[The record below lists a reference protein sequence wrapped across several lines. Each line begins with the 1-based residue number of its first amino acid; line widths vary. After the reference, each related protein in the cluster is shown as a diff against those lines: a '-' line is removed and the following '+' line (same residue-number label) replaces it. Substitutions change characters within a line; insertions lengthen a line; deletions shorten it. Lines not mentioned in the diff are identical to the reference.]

1 MVRKVI
7 TKMIFADRI
16 VLFANNCELTR
27 GDCDLL
33 SMTMNR
39 NNETVPTHNS
49 TIINGE
55 LRKLSVCE
63 YESTNR
69 NEETVTARVIVPFIS
84 KVLLLSL
91 FDLLSGY
98 LATASSSLTALSL
111 VSDEGGF

>member
-1 MVRKVI
+1 
-7 TKMIFADRI
+7 MIFADRI

-27 GDCDLL
+27 GECDLL
-33 SMTMNR
+33 SIMMNR

-84 KVLLLSL
+84 KVYYYLSLTYCQDNWRQPLLLWQH
-91 FDLLSGY
+91 Y
-98 LATASSSLTALSL
+98 R
-111 VSDEGGF
+111 